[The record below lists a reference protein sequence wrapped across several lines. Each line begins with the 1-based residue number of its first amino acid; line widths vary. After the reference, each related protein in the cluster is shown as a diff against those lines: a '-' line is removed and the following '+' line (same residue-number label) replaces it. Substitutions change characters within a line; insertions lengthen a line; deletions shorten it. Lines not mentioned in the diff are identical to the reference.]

1 MARAPLA
8 FLILVLDDR
17 HVLKSTCGLPSAP
30 PPRTDFPADESPFG
44 FIVAHTAPRV
54 VNDSW
59 DHEVLRSIPILSAL
73 GVRSYLTTPLAIGA
87 SMLGALVVLDYAPR
101 SWSEKEIAQMGD
113 VAAVVMSEIELR
125 RERYTRERAE
135 AEHRESESLLRSV
148 IESTAL
154 AVAIKDLDGRYRMI
168 NEAGAAI
175 LGWGAD
181 EIIGKLDLDLV
192 DADLA
197 QRVRDRDRELLMA
210 GGVALSE
217 DDAPGAPH
225 GVRSSTTVFKNADG
239 EAAGLISISRVISE
253 RQRAEEALR
262 LLHSIVARIA
272 EAEDFSSALQLALW
286 HVCEVTGWVFGEVW
300 MPAADGRVLERS
312 DIRHSVRADLLA
324 RDTVDVTSLTP
335 GEGLAGR
342 AWTSK
347 QAVWVPNVEEDEAF
361 ARAAHATALG
371 LKAGV
376 AIPVLAAEE
385 AVAVLVFYMYEVRE
399 QDERLVHLIS
409 VVSAQLGSLIRRK
422 RAEDALRDSE
432 ENARRLIE
440 NLNDVIVVLDVEGRI
455 TYVSPSVQRT
465 LGFNPQEELGRSIF
479 DFIHADDIVRA
490 QEMMS
495 DTLGAPGFS
504 RSMEVRIRHRNGH
517 WRSMEVIGN
526 AVLDQHGVPTIIIN
540 ARDLTERQRLQ
551 AELRRMSVTDDLTG
565 LNNRRGFFMLAEQE
579 MKLARRLKK
588 DLLLVFVDLDDFKS
602 INDSHGHQ
610 VGDQALVETAEILRT
625 TFRESD
631 VLARLGGDEFV
642 ALAMFSADET
652 DDVIESRLHQ
662 TLAEHNARPG
672 RRYTVSISTGTA
684 RFDARNV
691 QSLAELMAIADD
703 ALYEQKRARKSRD
716 QESGVRSQ
724 GV

>member
-1 MARAPLA
+1 MMRAPLA
-8 FLILVLDDR
+8 FLLLVLDDR
-17 HVLKSTCGLPSAP
+17 HILKSAWGLPSAP
-30 PPRTDFPADESPFG
+30 PPRTDFPANESPFG
-44 FIVAHTAPRV
+44 FALARTAPRV
-54 VNDSW
+54 VNDTW
-59 DHEVLRSIPILSAL
+59 DHEVLKALPILSAL
-73 GVRSYLTTPLAIGA
+73 GVRAYLTTPLAVGDA
-87 SMLGALVVLDYAPR
+87 LLGSLVVLDHAPR
-101 SWSEKEIAQMGD
+101 TWSEREIAQLGD
-113 VAAVVMSEIELR
+113 LASVVMGEIELR
-125 RERYTRERAE
+125 RVKHELERAS
-135 AEHRESESLLRSV
+135 AEHLESESLLRSV

-154 AVAIKDLDGRYRMI
+154 AVAVKDLDGRYRMI

-197 QRVRDRDRELLMA
+197 RRIRDRDRDILFA
-210 GGVALSE
+210 GGVLLSE

-225 GVRSSTTVFKNADG
+225 GVRSTTTVYKNAEG
-239 EAAGLISISRVISE
+239 EAAGLINISRVITE

-272 EAEDFSSALQLALW
+272 EAEDFSSALQMALW
-286 HVCEVTGWVFGEVW
+286 HVCDVTGWVFGEVW
-300 MPAADGRVLERS
+300 MPNADVNVLERT
-312 DIRHSVRADLLA
+312 DIRHSVRADLLS
-324 RDTVDVTSLTP
+324 RDMAHVPSLP
-335 GEGLAGR
+335 SGEGLAGR
-342 AWTSK
+342 AWAKK
-347 QAVWVPNVEEDEAF
+347 QPVWVPNVEEDEAS
-361 ARAAHATALG
+361 ARAAHATSLG

-376 AIPVLAAEE
+376 AIPVLAADEV
-385 AVAVLVFYMYEVRE
+385 VAVLVFYMYEVRE

-409 VVSAQLGSLIRRK
+409 VVSAQLGALIRRK
-422 RAEDALRDSE
+422 RAEDALRHSE

-440 NLNDVIVVLDVEGRI
+440 NLNDVIMVLDAEGRL
-455 TYVSPSVQRT
+455 TYVSPSVERT
-465 LGFNPQEELGRSIF
+465 LGFQPHEEIGRSIF
-479 DFIHADDIVRA
+479 DFIHADDAVRA
-490 QEMMS
+490 QEMIA

-517 WRSMEVIGN
+517 WRTMEVVGN
-526 AVLDQHGVPTIIIN
+526 AVLDPNGVPTIVVN

-602 INDSHGHQ
+602 INDTHGHQ
-610 VGDQALVETAEILRT
+610 VGDQALVETADILRT

-642 ALAMFSADET
+642 ALAMFSPEEGDDLIET
-652 DDVIESRLHQ
+652 RLHQ
-662 TLAEHNARPG
+662 TLAEHNARPS
-672 RRYTVSISTGTA
+672 RRYSLSISTGAA

-691 QSLAELMAIADD
+691 QSLAELMAMADD
-703 ALYEQKRARKSRD
+703 ALYEKKRARK
-716 QESGVRSQ
+716 Q
-724 GV
+724 GELGGDER

>member
-1 MARAPLA
+1 MARTPLA
-8 FLILVLDDR
+8 FLVLALGDR
-17 HVLKSTCGLPSAP
+17 HVLKSAWGLPAAP
-30 PPRTDFPADESPFG
+30 PPRTDFPANESPFG
-44 FIVAHTAPRV
+44 FILAKTAPRV

-59 DHEVLRSIPILSAL
+59 DHEVLRALPILSAL
-73 GVRSYLTTPLAIGA
+73 GVRAYLTTPLAFGQ
-87 SMLGALVVLDYAPR
+87 SMVGALVVLDHAPR
-101 SWSEKEIAQMGD
+101 TWSEKEIAQMGD
-113 VAAVVMSEIELR
+113 MAAFITSEIELR
-125 RERYTRERAE
+125 RERLERERAV
-135 AEHRESESLLRSV
+135 AEHLESESLLRSV

-154 AVAIKDLDGRYRMI
+154 AVAVKDLDGRYRLI

-175 LGWGAD
+175 LGWSAD
-181 EIIGKLDLDLV
+181 EVIGKLDLDLV

-197 QRVRDRDRELLMA
+197 QRIRDRDRDILMA
-210 GGVALSE
+210 GGVLLSE
-217 DDAPGAPH
+217 DDAPGAPL
-225 GVRSSTTVFKNADG
+225 GVRSSTTVFKTAEGD
-239 EAAGLISISRVISE
+239 AAGLISISRVISE

-272 EAEDFSSALQLALW
+272 EAEDFSSALHLALW
-286 HVCEVTGWVFGEVW
+286 HVCDVTGWVFGEVW
-300 MPAADGRVLERS
+300 MPTADGRTLERS
-312 DIRHSVRADLLA
+312 DIRHSARADLLA
-324 RDTVDVTSLTP
+324 RDVADVTPLTP

-342 AWTSK
+342 AWSSK
-347 QAVWVPNVEEDEAF
+347 HAVWVPNVEEDQAF
-361 ARAAHATALG
+361 ARAGHATALG

-376 AIPVLAAEE
+376 AIPVLSAEE

-409 VVSAQLGSLIRRK
+409 VVSAQLGALIRRK
-422 RAEDALRDSE
+422 RAEDALRHSE

-440 NLNDVIVVLDVEGRI
+440 NLNDVIIVLDAEGRI
-455 TYVSPSVQRT
+455 TYVSPSVERT
-465 LGFNPQEELGRSIF
+465 LGFDPREELGRSIF
-479 DFIHADDIVRA
+479 DFIHSDDVARA
-490 QEMMS
+490 QDMIA

-504 RSMEVRIRHRNGH
+504 RSIEVRIQHRKGH
-517 WRSMEVIGN
+517 WRSMEVVAN
-526 AVLDQHGVPTIIIN
+526 AVLDQQGVPTIIVN

-602 INDSHGHQ
+602 INDTHGHQ
-610 VGDQALVETAEILRT
+610 VGDQALAETAEILRT

-642 ALAMFSADET
+642 ALAMFSPEET
-652 DDVIESRLHQ
+652 DDVIETRLHQ
-662 TLAEHNARPG
+662 TLAEHNARPS
-672 RRYTVSISTGTA
+672 RKYALSISTGVA

-703 ALYEQKRARKSRD
+703 ALYEQKRARK
-716 QESGVRSQ
+716 Q
-724 GV
+724 GPSS

>member
-1 MARAPLA
+1 MVRAPLA
-8 FLILVLDDR
+8 FLVLVIADR
-17 HVLKSTCGLPSAP
+17 HVLKSVWGLPSAP
-30 PPRTDFPADESPFG
+30 PPRTDFPDKESPFG
-44 FIVAHTAPRV
+44 FILARTAPRV

-59 DHEVLRSIPILSAL
+59 DHDVLRALPILSAL
-73 GVRSYLTTPLAIGA
+73 GVRSYLTTPLALDDAMI
-87 SMLGALVVLDYAPR
+87 GALVVLDHAPR
-101 SWSEKEIAQMGD
+101 SWLEREIAQMGD
-113 VAAVVMSEIELR
+113 VAAFITSEIELR
-125 RERYTRERAE
+125 RERFARERAV
-135 AEHRESESLLRSV
+135 AEHLESESLLRSV

-154 AVAIKDLDGRYRMI
+154 AVAVKDLDGRYRMI

-175 LGWGAD
+175 LGWGAN

-197 QRVRDRDRELLMA
+197 QRIRDRDRDILMA
-210 GGVALSE
+210 GGVLLSE

-225 GVRSSTTVFKNADG
+225 GVRSSTTVFKNPEGD
-239 EAAGLISISRVISE
+239 AAGLISISRVISE

-272 EAEDFSSALQLALW
+272 EAEDFSGALQLALW
-286 HVCEVTGWVFGEVW
+286 HVCDVTGWVFGEVW
-300 MPAADGRVLERS
+300 MPSADGRSLERS
-312 DIRHSVRADLLA
+312 DIRHSARADLLA
-324 RDTVDVTSLTP
+324 RDVAHVTPLAP

-342 AWTSK
+342 AWSSK
-347 QAVWVPNVEEDEAF
+347 QAVWVPNVEEDQAF
-361 ARAAHATALG
+361 ARAGHATALG

-376 AIPVLAAEE
+376 AIPVLAADE

-409 VVSAQLGSLIRRK
+409 VVSAQLGALIRRK
-422 RAEDALRDSE
+422 RAEDALRHSE

-440 NLNDVIVVLDVEGRI
+440 NLNDVIIAFDADGRI
-455 TYVSPSVQRT
+455 GYLSPSVERT
-465 LGFNPQEELGRSIF
+465 LGIHPKDELGKSIF
-479 DFIHADDIVRA
+479 EFIHADDVSRA
-490 QEMMS
+490 QEMVA
-495 DTLGAPGFS
+495 DNIADPGTS
-504 RSMEVRIRHRNGH
+504 RSVEIRIRHRNGQ
-517 WRSMEVIGN
+517 WRSMETIGK
-526 AVLDQHGVPTIIIN
+526 AVLDDSGAPTIIVN

-602 INDSHGHQ
+602 INDTHGHQ
-610 VGDQALVETAEILRT
+610 VGDQALAETAEILRT

-642 ALAMFSADET
+642 ALAMFSPEET
-652 DDVIESRLHQ
+652 DDIIATRLHQ
-662 TLAEHNARPG
+662 TLAEHNARPS
-672 RRYTVSISTGTA
+672 RKYALSISTGVA

-703 ALYEQKRARKSRD
+703 ALYEQKRARK
-716 QESGVRSQ
+716 Q
-724 GV
+724 GQG

>member
-1 MARAPLA
+1 MVRAPLA
-8 FLILVLDDR
+8 FLVLVLGDR
-17 HVLKSTCGLPSAP
+17 HVLKSAWGLPAAP
-30 PPRTDFPADESPFG
+30 PPRTDFPANESPFG
-44 FIVAHTAPRV
+44 FILATTAPRV

-59 DHEVLRSIPILSAL
+59 DHEVLRGLPILAAL
-73 GVRSYLTTPLAIGA
+73 GVRSYLTTPLAIGDV
-87 SMLGALVVLDYAPR
+87 MIGALVVLDHAPR

-113 VAAVVMSEIELR
+113 VAAFVTTEIELR
-125 RERYTRERAE
+125 RERFGHDRAV

-154 AVAIKDLDGRYRMI
+154 AVAVKDLDGRYRMI

-175 LGWGAD
+175 LGWGAN

-197 QRVRDRDRELLMA
+197 QRIRDRDRDILMA
-210 GGVALSE
+210 GGVLLSE

-225 GVRSSTTVFKNADG
+225 GVRSSTTVFKNAEGD
-239 EAAGLISISRVISE
+239 AAGLISISRVITE

-272 EAEDFSSALQLALW
+272 EAEDFSSALHLALW
-286 HVCEVTGWVFGEVW
+286 HVCDVTGWVFGEVW
-300 MPAADGRVLERS
+300 MPTTDGRSLERS
-312 DIRHSVRADLLA
+312 DIRHSVRADLLS
-324 RDTVDVTSLTP
+324 RDVAHVTALPP

-342 AWTSK
+342 AWSSK
-347 QAVWVPNVEEDEAF
+347 QAVWVPNVEEDQAF
-361 ARAAHATALG
+361 ARAGHATALG
-371 LKAGV
+371 LKSGV

-409 VVSAQLGSLIRRK
+409 VVSAQLGAFIRRK
-422 RAEDALRDSE
+422 RAEDALRHSE

-440 NLNDVIVVLDVEGRI
+440 NLNDVIMVLDAEGRL
-455 TYVSPSVQRT
+455 TYVSPSVERT
-465 LGFNPQEELGRSIF
+465 LGRSPDAELGRSLF
-479 DFIHADDIVRA
+479 DFVHVDDATRA
-490 QEMMS
+490 QEMIA

-504 RSMEVRIRHRNGH
+504 RSIEIRLQHRNGH
-517 WRSMEVIGN
+517 WRYMEVVGN
-526 AVLDQHGVPTIIIN
+526 AVLDQHGVPTIIVN

-602 INDSHGHQ
+602 INDTHGHQ
-610 VGDQALVETAEILRT
+610 VGDQALAETAEILRT

-642 ALAMFSADET
+642 ALAMFSPEET
-652 DDVIESRLHQ
+652 DDIIETRLHQ
-662 TLAEHNARPG
+662 TLAEHNARPS
-672 RRYTVSISTGTA
+672 RKYALSISTGVA

-703 ALYEQKRARKSRD
+703 ALYEQKRARK
-716 QESGVRSQ
+716 Q
-724 GV
+724 GH

>member
-1 MARAPLA
+1 MVRAPLA
-8 FLILVLDDR
+8 FLVLVLGDR
-17 HVLKSTCGLPSAP
+17 HVLKSTWGLPSAP
-30 PPRTDFPADESPFG
+30 PPRTDFPANESPFG
-44 FIVAHTAPRV
+44 FILAHTAPRV

-59 DHEVLRSIPILSAL
+59 DHDVLRTLPILAAL
-73 GVRSYLTTPLAIGA
+73 GVRSYLTTPLALND
-87 SMLGALVVLDYAPR
+87 SMIGALVVLDHAPR
-101 SWSEKEIAQMGD
+101 SWSEKEIAQLGD
-113 VAAVVMSEIELR
+113 VAAFITSEIELR
-125 RERYTRERAE
+125 RERFARERAV
-135 AEHRESESLLRSV
+135 AEHHESESLLRSV

-154 AVAIKDLDGRYRMI
+154 AVAVKDLDGRYRMI

-175 LGWGAD
+175 LGWGAN

-197 QRVRDRDRELLMA
+197 QRIRDRDRDILMA
-210 GGVALSE
+210 GGVLLSE

-225 GVRSSTTVFKNADG
+225 GVRSSTTVFKNAEGD
-239 EAAGLISISRVISE
+239 AAGLISISRVISE

-272 EAEDFSSALQLALW
+272 EAEDFPGALQLALW
-286 HVCEVTGWVFGEVW
+286 HVCDVTGWVFGEVW
-300 MPAADGRVLERS
+300 MPSADGRSLERS
-312 DIRHSVRADLLA
+312 DIRHSGRADLLA
-324 RDTVDVTSLTP
+324 RDVAHVTPLPP

-342 AWTSK
+342 AWSNK
-347 QAVWVPNVEEDEAF
+347 QAVWVPNVEEDQGF
-361 ARAAHATALG
+361 ARATHATALG

-376 AIPVLAAEE
+376 AIPVLAADET
-385 AVAVLVFYMYEVRE
+385 VAVLVFYMYEVRE

-422 RAEDALRDSE
+422 RAEDALRNSE

-440 NLNDVIVVLDVEGRI
+440 NLNDVIIVLDAEGHL
-455 TYVSPSVQRT
+455 TYVSPSVERT
-465 LGFNPQEELGRSIF
+465 LGFHPHEELGRSIF
-479 DFIHADDIVRA
+479 DFIHADDVVRA
-490 QEMMS
+490 QEVIA
-495 DTLGAPGFS
+495 DVLGAPGFS
-504 RSMEVRIRHRNGH
+504 RSMEVRIQHRNGH
-517 WRSMEVIGN
+517 WRSMEVVGK
-526 AVLDQHGVPTIIIN
+526 AVLDEQGVATIIVN

-602 INDSHGHQ
+602 INDTHGHQ
-610 VGDQALVETAEILRT
+610 VGDQALAETAEILRT

-642 ALAMFSADET
+642 ALAMFSPEET
-652 DDVIESRLHQ
+652 DDIIETRLHQ
-662 TLAEHNARPG
+662 TLAEHNARPS
-672 RRYTVSISTGTA
+672 RKYALSISTGVA
-684 RFDARNV
+684 RFEARNV

-703 ALYEQKRARKSRD
+703 ALYEQKRARKT
-716 QESGVRSQ
+716 RS
-724 GV
+724 

>member
-1 MARAPLA
+1 MRAPLA
-8 FLILVLDDR
+8 FLLLVLDDR
-17 HVLKSTCGLPSAP
+17 HILKSAWGLPSAP
-30 PPRTDFPADESPFG
+30 PPRTDFPANESPFG
-44 FIVAHTAPRV
+44 FALARTAPRV
-54 VNDSW
+54 VNDTW
-59 DHEVLRSIPILSAL
+59 DHEVLKALPILSAL
-73 GVRSYLTTPLAIGA
+73 GVRSYLTAPLAVGDTL
-87 SMLGALVVLDYAPR
+87 LGSLVVLDHAPR
-101 SWSEKEIAQMGD
+101 TWSEREIAQLGD
-113 VAAVVMSEIELR
+113 VASVVMGEIELR
-125 RERYTRERAE
+125 RVKHDLERAS

-154 AVAIKDLDGRYRMI
+154 AVAVKDLDGRYRMI

-197 QRVRDRDRELLMA
+197 QRIRDRDRDILFA
-210 GGVALSE
+210 GGVLLSE

-225 GVRSSTTVFKNADG
+225 GVRSTTTVYKNADG
-239 EAAGLISISRVISE
+239 EATGLINISRVITE

-272 EAEDFSSALQLALW
+272 EAEDFSSALQMALW
-286 HVCEVTGWVFGEVW
+286 HVCDVTGWVYGEVW
-300 MPAADGRVLERS
+300 MPSADLSVLERT
-312 DIRHSVRADLLA
+312 DIRHSARADLLS
-324 RDTVDVTSLTP
+324 RDVAHVHPLPP
-335 GEGLAGR
+335 GDGLAGR
-342 AWTSK
+342 AWAKK
-347 QAVWVPNVEEDEAF
+347 QPVWVPNVEEDQAF
-361 ARAAHATALG
+361 ARAAHATSLG

-376 AIPVLAAEE
+376 AIPVLAADEV
-385 AVAVLVFYMYEVRE
+385 VAVLVFYMYEVRE

-409 VVSAQLGSLIRRK
+409 VVGAQLGALIRRK
-422 RAEDALRDSE
+422 RAEDALRHSE

-440 NLNDVIVVLDVEGRI
+440 NLNDVIMVLDAEGHL
-455 TYVSPSVQRT
+455 TYISPSVERT
-465 LGFNPQEELGRSIF
+465 LGFQPHEEIGRSIF
-479 DFIHADDIVRA
+479 DFIHADDAVRA
-490 QEMMS
+490 QEMIA

-504 RSMEVRIRHRNGH
+504 RSMEVRIRHKNGH
-517 WRSMEVIGN
+517 WRTMEVVGN
-526 AVLDQHGVPTIIIN
+526 AVLDPNGVATIVVN

-602 INDSHGHQ
+602 INDTHGHQ

-642 ALAMFSADET
+642 ALAMFSPEEGDDLIET
-652 DDVIESRLHQ
+652 RLHQ
-662 TLAEHNARPG
+662 TLAEHNARPS
-672 RRYTVSISTGTA
+672 RRYSLSISTGAA

-691 QSLAELMAIADD
+691 QSLAELMAMADD
-703 ALYEQKRARKSRD
+703 ALYEKKRARK
-716 QESGVRSQ
+716 Q
-724 GV
+724 GDRGGEER

>member
-8 FLILVLDDR
+8 FLVLEIGDR
-17 HVLKSTCGLPSAP
+17 HVLKSAWGLPAAP
-30 PPRTDFPADESPFG
+30 PPRTDFPASESPFG
-44 FIVAHTAPRV
+44 FILARTAPRV

-59 DHEVLRSIPILSAL
+59 DHEVLRALPILSAL
-73 GVRSYLTTPLAIGA
+73 GVRSYLTTPLASGQ
-87 SMLGALVVLDYAPR
+87 SMIGALVVLDHAPR
-101 SWSEKEIAQMGD
+101 TWSEKEIAQMGD
-113 VAAVVMSEIELR
+113 MAAFVSTEIELR
-125 RERYTRERAE
+125 RERFTRERAV
-135 AEHRESESLLRSV
+135 AEHLEGESLLRGV

-154 AVAIKDLDGRYRMI
+154 AVAVKDLDGRYRLI
-168 NEAGAAI
+168 NETGAAI
-175 LGWGAD
+175 LGWSAD
-181 EIIGKLDLDLV
+181 EIIGKLDIDLV

-197 QRVRDRDRELLMA
+197 QRIRDRDRDILMA
-210 GGVALSE
+210 GGVLLSE
-217 DDAPGAPH
+217 DQAPGAPH
-225 GVRSSTTVFKNADG
+225 GVRSTTTAFKNAEG
-239 EAAGLISISRVISE
+239 EPAGLISISRVISE

-286 HVCEVTGWVFGEVW
+286 HVCDVTGWVFGEVW
-300 MPAADGRVLERS
+300 MPTADGRSLERS
-312 DIRHSVRADLLA
+312 DIRHSARADLLA
-324 RDTVDVTSLTP
+324 RDVAEVTPLTP

-342 AWTSK
+342 AWSTK
-347 QAVWVPNVEEDEAF
+347 HPVWVPNVEEDQKF
-361 ARAAHATALG
+361 ARAGHATALG

-422 RAEDALRDSE
+422 RAEDALRHSE

-440 NLNDVIVVLDVEGRI
+440 NLNDVIIVLDAEGRI
-455 TYVSPSVQRT
+455 TYVSPSVERT
-465 LGFNPQEELGRSIF
+465 LGLNPQEELGRSIF
-479 DFIHADDIVRA
+479 DFIHTDDVGRA
-490 QEMMS
+490 QDMIA
-495 DTLGAPGFS
+495 DALGAPGFS
-504 RSMEVRIRHRNGH
+504 RSIEVRIQHQKGH
-517 WRSMEVIGN
+517 WRSMEVVGN
-526 AVLDQHGVPTIIIN
+526 AVLDEQGVATIIVN

-602 INDSHGHQ
+602 INDTHGHQ

-642 ALAMFSADET
+642 ALAMFSPEET
-652 DDVIESRLHQ
+652 DDVIETRLHQ
-662 TLAEHNARPG
+662 TLAEHNARPS
-672 RRYTVSISTGTA
+672 RKYALSISTGAA

-703 ALYEQKRARKSRD
+703 ALYDRKRARK
-716 QESGVRSQ
+716 Q
-724 GV
+724 GL

>member
-1 MARAPLA
+1 MVRAPLA
-8 FLILVLDDR
+8 FLVFVLDDR
-17 HVLKSTCGLPSAP
+17 HVLKSTWGLPSAP
-30 PPRTDFPADESPFG
+30 PPRTDFPASESPFG
-44 FIVAHTAPRV
+44 FILARTAPRV

-59 DHEVLRSIPILSAL
+59 DHEVLRALPILSAL
-73 GVRSYLTTPLAIGA
+73 GVRSYLTTPLAAGD
-87 SMLGALVVLDYAPR
+87 SLLGALVVLDHAPR
-101 SWSEKEIAQMGD
+101 SWSEREIAQLGD
-113 VAAVVMSEIELR
+113 VAAVVMDEIELR
-125 RERYTRERAE
+125 RERFARARAV

-154 AVAIKDLDGRYRMI
+154 AVAVKDLDGRYRLI

-175 LGWGAD
+175 LGWSAD

-197 QRVRDRDRELLMA
+197 QRIRDRDRDILMT
-210 GGVALSE
+210 GGVLLSE

-225 GVRSSTTVFKNADG
+225 GVRSSTTVFKNDEG
-239 EAAGLISISRVISE
+239 EAAGLINISRAISE

-286 HVCEVTGWVFGEVW
+286 HVCDVTGWVFGEVW
-300 MPAADGRVLERS
+300 MPTVDGRALERS
-312 DIRHSVRADLLA
+312 DIRHSARADLLS
-324 RDTVDVTSLTP
+324 RDVGPVTPLTP

-342 AWTSK
+342 AWASK
-347 QAVWVPNVEEDEAF
+347 KPVWVPNVEDDTAF

-376 AIPVLAAEE
+376 AIPVLAADE

-409 VVSAQLGSLIRRK
+409 VVSAQLGALIRRK
-422 RAEDALRDSE
+422 RAEDALRHSE

-440 NLNDVIVVLDVEGRI
+440 NLNDVIIVLDAEGHL
-455 TYVSPSVQRT
+455 TYVSPSVERT
-465 LGFNPQEELGRSIF
+465 LGFHPHEGLGRSII
-479 DFIHADDIVRA
+479 DLIHADDVTRA
-490 QEMMS
+490 QEMIA
-495 DTLGAPGFS
+495 DTVGAPGFS
-504 RSMEVRIRHRNGH
+504 RSIEIRFRHRNGH
-517 WRSMEVIGN
+517 WRSMEVVGN
-526 AVLDQHGVPTIIIN
+526 AVVDQHGVPTIIVN

-602 INDSHGHQ
+602 INDTHGHQ
-610 VGDQALVETAEILRT
+610 VGDQALAETADILRT

-642 ALAMFSADET
+642 ALGMFSPEEP
-652 DDVIESRLHQ
+652 DDVIETRLRQ
-662 TLAEHNARPG
+662 TLVEHNARPG
-672 RRYTVSISTGTA
+672 RRYSLSISTGVA

-703 ALYEQKRARKSRD
+703 ALYEKKRARKGETGER
-716 QESGVRSQ
+716 QR
-724 GV
+724 

>member
-1 MARAPLA
+1 AN
-8 FLILVLDDR
+8 
-17 HVLKSTCGLPSAP
+17 
-30 PPRTDFPADESPFG
+30 ESPFG
-44 FIVAHTAPRV
+44 FALARTAPRV
-54 VNDSW
+54 VNDTW
-59 DHEVLRSIPILSAL
+59 DHEVLKALPILSAL
-73 GVRSYLTTPLAIGA
+73 GVRAYLTTPLAVGDA
-87 SMLGALVVLDYAPR
+87 LLGSLVVLDHAPR
-101 SWSEKEIAQMGD
+101 TWSEREIAQLGD
-113 VAAVVMSEIELR
+113 LASVVMGEIELR
-125 RERYTRERAE
+125 RVKHELERAS
-135 AEHRESESLLRSV
+135 AEHLESESLLRSV

-154 AVAIKDLDGRYRMI
+154 AVAVKDLDGRYRMI

-197 QRVRDRDRELLMA
+197 RRIRDRDRDILFA
-210 GGVALSE
+210 GGVLLSE

-225 GVRSSTTVFKNADG
+225 GVRSTTTVYKNAEG
-239 EAAGLISISRVISE
+239 EAAGLINISRVITE

-272 EAEDFSSALQLALW
+272 EAEDFSSALQMALW
-286 HVCEVTGWVFGEVW
+286 HVCDVTGWVFGEVW
-300 MPAADGRVLERS
+300 MPNADVNVLERT
-312 DIRHSVRADLLA
+312 DIRHSVRADLLS
-324 RDTVDVTSLTP
+324 RDMAHVPSLP
-335 GEGLAGR
+335 SGEGLAGR
-342 AWTSK
+342 AWAKK
-347 QAVWVPNVEEDEAF
+347 QPVWVPNVEEDEAF
-361 ARAAHATALG
+361 ARAAHATSLG

-376 AIPVLAAEE
+376 AIPVLAADEV
-385 AVAVLVFYMYEVRE
+385 VAVLVFYMYEVRE

-409 VVSAQLGSLIRRK
+409 VVSAQLGALIRRK
-422 RAEDALRDSE
+422 RAEDALRHSE

-440 NLNDVIVVLDVEGRI
+440 NLNDVIMVLDAEGRL
-455 TYVSPSVQRT
+455 TYVSPSVERT
-465 LGFNPQEELGRSIF
+465 LGFQPHEEIGRSIF
-479 DFIHADDIVRA
+479 DFIHADDAVRA
-490 QEMMS
+490 QEMIA

-517 WRSMEVIGN
+517 WRTMEVVGN
-526 AVLDQHGVPTIIIN
+526 AVLDPNGVPTIVVN

-602 INDSHGHQ
+602 INDTHGHQ

-642 ALAMFSADET
+642 ALAMFSPEEGDDLIET
-652 DDVIESRLHQ
+652 RLHQ
-662 TLAEHNARPG
+662 TLAEHNARPS
-672 RRYTVSISTGTA
+672 RRYSLSISTGAA

-691 QSLAELMAIADD
+691 QSLAELMAMADD
-703 ALYEQKRARKSRD
+703 ALYEKKRARK
-716 QESGVRSQ
+716 Q
-724 GV
+724 GELGGDER

>member
-1 MARAPLA
+1 MMRAPLA
-8 FLILVLDDR
+8 FLLFVLDDR
-17 HVLKSTCGLPSAP
+17 HILKSAWGLPSAP
-30 PPRTDFPADESPFG
+30 PPRTDFPVTESPFG
-44 FIVAHTAPRV
+44 FALARTAPRV
-54 VNDSW
+54 VNDTW
-59 DHEVLRSIPILSAL
+59 DHEVLRALPILSAL
-73 GVRSYLTTPLAIGA
+73 GVRSYLTAPLAVGDA
-87 SMLGALVVLDYAPR
+87 LLGSLVVLDHAPR
-101 SWSEKEIAQMGD
+101 SWSEREIALLGD
-113 VAAVVMSEIELR
+113 IASVVMGEIELR
-125 RERYTRERAE
+125 RVKHDLERAT

-154 AVAIKDLDGRYRMI
+154 AVAVKDLDGRYRMI

-192 DADLA
+192 DVDLA
-197 QRVRDRDRELLMA
+197 QRIRDRDRDILFA
-210 GGVALSE
+210 GGVLLSE

-225 GVRSSTTVFKNADG
+225 GVRSTTTVYKNAEG
-239 EAAGLISISRVISE
+239 EAAGLINISRVITE

-272 EAEDFSSALQLALW
+272 EADDFSSALQMALW
-286 HVCEVTGWVFGEVW
+286 HVCDVTGWVYGEVW
-300 MPAADGRVLERS
+300 MPSADLSVLERT
-312 DIRHSVRADLLA
+312 DIRHSARADLLS
-324 RDTVDVTSLTP
+324 RDVAHVTPLPS

-342 AWTSK
+342 AWAKK
-347 QAVWVPNVEEDEAF
+347 QPVWVPNVEEDEAF

-376 AIPVLAAEE
+376 AIPVLAADEV
-385 AVAVLVFYMYEVRE
+385 VAVLVFYMYEVRE

-409 VVSAQLGSLIRRK
+409 VVGAQLGALIRRK
-422 RAEDALRDSE
+422 RAEDALRHSE

-440 NLNDVIVVLDVEGRI
+440 NLNDVIMVLDAEGRL
-455 TYVSPSVQRT
+455 TYISPSVQRT
-465 LGFNPQEELGRSIF
+465 LGLEPQEEIGRSLF
-479 DFIHADDIVRA
+479 EFIHADDVVRA
-490 QEMMS
+490 QEMIA

-504 RSMEVRIRHRNGH
+504 RSIEVRIRHKNGH
-517 WRSMEVIGN
+517 WRTMEVVGN
-526 AVLDQHGVPTIIIN
+526 AVVDPNGVPTIVVN

-602 INDSHGHQ
+602 INDTHGHQ

-642 ALAMFSADET
+642 ALAMFSPEEGDDLIET
-652 DDVIESRLHQ
+652 RLHQ
-662 TLAEHNARPG
+662 TLAEHNARPS
-672 RRYTVSISTGTA
+672 RRYTLSISTGAA

-691 QSLAELMAIADD
+691 QSLAELMAMADD
-703 ALYEQKRARKSRD
+703 ALYEKKRARK
-716 QESGVRSQ
+716 Q
-724 GV
+724 GDRGG

>member
-1 MARAPLA
+1 MVRAPLA
-8 FLILVLDDR
+8 FLVLVVGDR
-17 HVLKSTCGLPSAP
+17 HVLKSAWGLPAAP
-30 PPRTDFPADESPFG
+30 PPRTDFPASESPFG
-44 FIVAHTAPRV
+44 FILAETAPPV

-59 DHEVLRSIPILSAL
+59 DHDGLRALPVLSAL
-73 GVRSYLTTPLAIGA
+73 GVRSYLTTPLALGDTMI
-87 SMLGALVVLDYAPR
+87 GALVVLDYAPR
-101 SWSEKEIAQMGD
+101 SWSEKEIAQMND
-113 VAAVVMSEIELR
+113 VAALITTEVELR
-125 RERYTRERAE
+125 RERFGHQRAM

-154 AVAIKDLDGRYRMI
+154 AVAVKDLDGRYRMI

-175 LGWGAD
+175 LGWGAN

-197 QRVRDRDRELLMA
+197 QRIRDRDRDILMA
-210 GGVALSE
+210 GGVLLSE

-225 GVRSSTTVFKNADG
+225 GVRSSTTVFKNAEGD
-239 EAAGLISISRVISE
+239 AAGLISISRVITE

-272 EAEDFSSALQLALW
+272 EAEDFSSALHLALW
-286 HVCEVTGWVFGEVW
+286 HVCDVTGWVFGEVW
-300 MPAADGRVLERS
+300 MPAPDGRSLERS
-312 DIRHSVRADLLA
+312 DIRHSGRADLLA
-324 RDTVDVTSLTP
+324 RDVTHVTPLPP

-342 AWTSK
+342 AWSSK
-347 QAVWVPNVEEDEAF
+347 QAVWVPNVEADPVF
-361 ARAAHATALG
+361 ARSAHATALG

-409 VVSAQLGSLIRRK
+409 VVSAQLGAFIRRK
-422 RAEDALRDSE
+422 RAEDALRHSE

-440 NLNDVIVVLDVEGRI
+440 NLNDVIMVLDADGRL
-455 TYVSPSVQRT
+455 TYVSPSVERI
-465 LGFNPQEELGRSIF
+465 LGRRPKEELGRALF
-479 DFIHADDIVRA
+479 DFVHTDDVARA
-490 QEMMS
+490 QDMIV
-495 DTLGAPGFS
+495 DALGAPGFS
-504 RSMEVRIRHRNGH
+504 RSIELRVQHRNGH
-517 WRSMEVIGN
+517 WRYMEVVGN
-526 AVLDQHGVPTIIIN
+526 AVLDQHGLPTIIVN

-602 INDSHGHQ
+602 INDTHGHQ

-642 ALAMFSADET
+642 ALAMFSPEET
-652 DDVIESRLHQ
+652 DDIIETRLHQ
-662 TLAEHNARPG
+662 TLAEHNARPS
-672 RRYTVSISTGTA
+672 RKYALSISTGVA

-703 ALYEQKRARKSRD
+703 ALYEQKRARKT
-716 QESGVRSQ
+716 RS
-724 GV
+724 

>member
-1 MARAPLA
+1 VARAPLA

>member
-1 MARAPLA
+1 MVRAPLA
-8 FLILVLDDR
+8 FLVLVLDDR
-17 HVLKSTCGLPSAP
+17 HVLKSAWGLPSAP
-30 PPRTDFPADESPFG
+30 PPRTDFPAGESPFG
-44 FIVAHTAPRV
+44 FVLAHTAPRV

-59 DHEVLRSIPILSAL
+59 DHDVLRSLPILSAL
-73 GVRSYLTTPLAIGA
+73 GVRSYLTTPLALDD
-87 SMLGALVVLDYAPR
+87 SMVGALVVLDYAPR
-101 SWSEKEIAQMGD
+101 SWSEREVAQMGD
-113 VAAVVMSEIELR
+113 VAAFITSEIELR
-125 RERYTRERAE
+125 RERYARERAV
-135 AEHRESESLLRSV
+135 AEHLESESLLRSV

-154 AVAIKDLDGRYRMI
+154 AVAVKDLDGRYRMI

-197 QRVRDRDRELLMA
+197 QRIRDRDRDILMA
-210 GGVALSE
+210 GGVLLSE

-225 GVRSSTTVFKNADG
+225 GVRSSTTVFKNAEGD
-239 EAAGLISISRVISE
+239 AAGLISISRIISE

-262 LLHSIVARIA
+262 LLHAIVARIA
-272 EAEDFSSALQLALW
+272 EADDFAGALQLALW
-286 HVCEVTGWVFGEVW
+286 HVCDVTGWVFGEVW
-300 MPAADGRVLERS
+300 MPNADARALERS
-312 DIRHSVRADLLA
+312 DIRHSGRADLLA
-324 RDTVDVTSLTP
+324 RDVAHVTPLTP

-342 AWTSK
+342 AWSTK
-347 QAVWVPNVEEDEAF
+347 QAVWVPNVEEDQSF

-385 AVAVLVFYMYEVRE
+385 VVAVLVFYMYEVRE

-409 VVSAQLGSLIRRK
+409 VVSAQLGALIRRK
-422 RAEDALRDSE
+422 RAEEALRDSE

-440 NLNDVIVVLDVEGRI
+440 NLNDVIMVLDAEGHL
-455 TYVSPSVQRT
+455 TYVSPSVERT
-465 LGFNPQEELGRSIF
+465 LGFHPHEELGRSIF
-479 DFIHADDIVRA
+479 DFIHADDVVRG
-490 QEMMS
+490 QEMIA

-504 RSMEVRIRHRNGH
+504 RSMELRIRHRNGH

-526 AVLDQHGVPTIIIN
+526 AVLDQHGVPTIIVN

-602 INDSHGHQ
+602 INDTHGHQ
-610 VGDQALVETAEILRT
+610 VGDQALAETAEILRAA
-625 TFRESD
+625 FRESD

-642 ALAMFSADET
+642 ALAMFSPEET
-652 DDVIESRLHQ
+652 DDVIEARLHQ
-662 TLAEHNARPG
+662 ILAEHNARPS
-672 RRYTVSISTGTA
+672 RKYALSISTGVA
-684 RFDARNV
+684 RFDARDV

-703 ALYEQKRARKSRD
+703 ALYEQKRARK
-716 QESGVRSQ
+716 QETRN
-724 GV
+724 

>member
-1 MARAPLA
+1 MVRAPLA
-8 FLILVLDDR
+8 FLVLVLGDR
-17 HVLKSTCGLPSAP
+17 HVLKSAWGLPAAP
-30 PPRTDFPADESPFG
+30 PPRTDFPATESPFG
-44 FIVAHTAPRV
+44 FILATTAPRV

-59 DHEVLRSIPILSAL
+59 DHEVLRALPILAAL
-73 GVRSYLTTPLAIGA
+73 GVRSYLTTPLALADVMI
-87 SMLGALVVLDYAPR
+87 GALVVLDHAPR

-113 VAAVVMSEIELR
+113 VAAFVTTEIELR
-125 RERYTRERAE
+125 RERFGHDRAV

-154 AVAIKDLDGRYRMI
+154 AVAVKDLDGRYRMI

-175 LGWGAD
+175 LGWGAN

-197 QRVRDRDRELLMA
+197 QRIRDRDRDILMA
-210 GGVALSE
+210 GGVLLSE

-225 GVRSSTTVFKNADG
+225 GVRSSTTVFKNAEGD
-239 EAAGLISISRVISE
+239 AAGLISISRVITE

-272 EAEDFSSALQLALW
+272 EAEDFSSALHLALW
-286 HVCEVTGWVFGEVW
+286 HVCDVTGWVFGEVW
-300 MPAADGRVLERS
+300 MPTTDGRSLERS
-312 DIRHSVRADLLA
+312 DIRHSVRADLLS
-324 RDTVDVTSLTP
+324 RDVAHVTALPP

-342 AWTSK
+342 AWSTK
-347 QAVWVPNVEEDEAF
+347 QAVWVPNVEEDQAF
-361 ARAAHATALG
+361 ARAGHATALG
-371 LKAGV
+371 LKSGV

-409 VVSAQLGSLIRRK
+409 VVSAQLGAFIRRK
-422 RAEDALRDSE
+422 RAEDALRHSE

-440 NLNDVIVVLDVEGRI
+440 NLNDVIMVLDAEGRL
-455 TYVSPSVQRT
+455 TYVSPSVERT
-465 LGFNPQEELGRSIF
+465 LGRSPDDELGRSIF
-479 DFIHADDIVRA
+479 DFVHTDDVARA
-490 QEMMS
+490 QDMIA
-495 DTLGAPGFS
+495 DALGAPGFS
-504 RSMEVRIRHRNGH
+504 RSIEIRLQHRNGH
-517 WRSMEVIGN
+517 WRYMEVIGN
-526 AVLDQHGVPTIIIN
+526 AVLDPHGVPTIIVN

-602 INDSHGHQ
+602 INDTHGHQ
-610 VGDQALVETAEILRT
+610 VGDQALAETAEILRT

-642 ALAMFSADET
+642 ALAMFSPEET
-652 DDVIESRLHQ
+652 DDIIETRLHQ
-662 TLAEHNARPG
+662 TLAEHNARPS
-672 RRYTVSISTGTA
+672 RKYALSISTGVA

-703 ALYEQKRARKSRD
+703 ALYEQKRARKQRH
-716 QESGVRSQ
+716 
-724 GV
+724 

>member
-1 MARAPLA
+1 MRAPLA
-8 FLILVLDDR
+8 FLLLVLDDR
-17 HVLKSTCGLPSAP
+17 HILKSAWGLPSAP
-30 PPRTDFPADESPFG
+30 PPRTDFPSNESPFG
-44 FIVAHTAPRV
+44 FALARTAPRV
-54 VNDSW
+54 VNDTW
-59 DHEVLRSIPILSAL
+59 DHEVLKALPILSAL
-73 GVRSYLTTPLAIGA
+73 GVRSYLTAP
-87 SMLGALVVLDYAPR
+87 LGAGDTLVGSLVVLDHAPR
-101 SWSEKEIAQMGD
+101 TWSEREIALLGD
-113 VAAVVMSEIELR
+113 VASVVMGEIELR
-125 RERYTRERAE
+125 RVRHELERAS
-135 AEHRESESLLRSV
+135 AEHRESDSLLRSV

-154 AVAIKDLDGRYRMI
+154 AVAVKDLDGRYRMI

-197 QRVRDRDRELLMA
+197 QRIRDRDRDILFA
-210 GGVALSE
+210 GGVLLSE

-225 GVRSSTTVFKNADG
+225 GVRSTTTVYKNAEG
-239 EAAGLISISRVISE
+239 EAAGLINISRVITE

-272 EAEDFSSALQLALW
+272 EAEDFSSALQMALW
-286 HVCEVTGWVFGEVW
+286 HVCDVTGWVYGEVW
-300 MPAADGRVLERS
+300 MPGADLRVLERT
-312 DIRHSVRADLLA
+312 DIRHSARADLLS
-324 RDTVDVTSLTP
+324 RDVAHVPPVPP

-342 AWTSK
+342 AWAKK
-347 QAVWVPNVEEDEAF
+347 QPVWVPNVEEDEAF
-361 ARAAHATALG
+361 ARAAHATSLG

-376 AIPVLAAEE
+376 AIPVLAADEV
-385 AVAVLVFYMYEVRE
+385 VAVLVFYMYEVRE

-409 VVSAQLGSLIRRK
+409 VVGAQLGALIRRK
-422 RAEDALRDSE
+422 RAEDALRHSE

-440 NLNDVIVVLDVEGRI
+440 NLNDVIMVLDADGRL
-455 TYVSPSVQRT
+455 TYISPSVERT
-465 LGFNPQEELGRSIF
+465 LGFRPQDEIGRSIF
-479 DFIHADDIVRA
+479 DFIHADDAVRA
-490 QEMMS
+490 QEMIS

-504 RSMEVRIRHRNGH
+504 RSMEVRIRHKNGH
-517 WRSMEVIGN
+517 WRTMEVVGN
-526 AVLDQHGVPTIIIN
+526 AVLDPNGVPTIVVN

-602 INDSHGHQ
+602 INDTHGHQ

-642 ALAMFSADET
+642 ALAMFSPEEGDDLIET
-652 DDVIESRLHQ
+652 RLHQ
-662 TLAEHNARPG
+662 TLAEHNARPS
-672 RRYTVSISTGTA
+672 RRYSLSISTGAA

-691 QSLAELMAIADD
+691 QSLAELMAMADD
-703 ALYEQKRARKSRD
+703 ALYEKKRSRK
-716 QESGVRSQ
+716 Q
-724 GV
+724 GDRRGEER

>member
-1 MARAPLA
+1 MRVAAAIVRAPLA
-8 FLILVLDDR
+8 FLVLVLDDR
-17 HVLKSTCGLPSAP
+17 HVLKSAWGLPSAP
-30 PPRTDFPADESPFG
+30 PPRTDFPSTDSPFG
-44 FIVAHTAPRV
+44 FLLGRTAPRV
-54 VNDSW
+54 VNDVW
-59 DHEVLRSIPILSAL
+59 DHEVLRSVPILSAL
-73 GVRSYLTTPLAIGA
+73 GVRSYLTTPLAVGE
-87 SMLGALVVLDYAPR
+87 SLMGALVVLDHAPR
-101 SWSEKEIAQMGD
+101 AWSEKEIAQLGD
-113 VAAVVMSEIELR
+113 IAAVVMDEIELR
-125 RERYTRERAE
+125 RERFARSRAE
-135 AEHRESESLLRSV
+135 AEHQESESLLRSV

-154 AVAIKDLDGRYRMI
+154 AVAVKDLDGRYRLI

-197 QRVRDRDRELLMA
+197 KRIRDRDREILMS
-210 GGVALSE
+210 GGVLLSE
-217 DDAPGAPH
+217 DQAPGAPH
-225 GVRSSTTVFKNADG
+225 GVRSSTTVYKNPEG
-239 EAAGLISISRVISE
+239 EAAGLINISRVITE

-272 EAEDFSSALQLALW
+272 EADDFSGALHLALW
-286 HVCEVTGWVFGEVW
+286 HVCDVTGWVFGEVW
-300 MPAADGRVLERS
+300 MPTADGGALERS
-312 DIRHSVRADLLA
+312 DIRHSGRADLLS
-324 RDTVDVTSLTP
+324 RDVAHVAPLTQ

-347 QAVWVPNVEEDEAF
+347 KAVWVPNVEDDVAF
-361 ARAAHATALG
+361 TRAAHATALG

-376 AIPVLAAEE
+376 AIPVLAADEV
-385 AVAVLVFYMYEVRE
+385 VAVLVFYMYEVRE

-409 VVSAQLGSLIRRK
+409 VVSAQLGALIRRK
-422 RAEDALRDSE
+422 RAEDALRHSE
-432 ENARRLIE
+432 ETARRLIE
-440 NLNDVIVVLDVEGRI
+440 NLNDVIIVLDAEGRI
-455 TYVSPSVQRT
+455 SYVSPSVERT
-465 LGFNPQEELGRSIF
+465 LGFNVDEELGRSIV
-479 DFIHADDIVRA
+479 DLIHADDVTRV
-490 QEMMS
+490 QEMIT

-504 RSMEVRIRHRNGH
+504 RSIEVRVRHRNGH

-526 AVLDQHGVPTIIIN
+526 AVLDQNGVPTIIVN

-602 INDSHGHQ
+602 INDNHGHQ

-642 ALAMFSADET
+642 ALAMFSPEET
-652 DDVIESRLHQ
+652 DDIIETRLHQ
-662 TLAEHNARPG
+662 TLAEHNGRPS
-672 RRYTVSISTGTA
+672 RRYTLSISTGMA
-684 RFDARNV
+684 RFDARSV

-703 ALYEQKRARKSRD
+703 ALYEKKRARPR
-716 QESGVRSQ
+716 RTAT
-724 GV
+724 

>member
-1 MARAPLA
+1 MARAPLS

-17 HVLKSTCGLPSAP
+17 HVLKSTWGLPAAP
-30 PPRTDFPADESPFG
+30 PPRTDFPAEESPFG
-44 FIVAHTAPRV
+44 FILAHTAPRV

-59 DHEVLRSIPILSAL
+59 DHEVLRSVPILSAL
-73 GVRSYLTTPLAIGA
+73 GVRSYLTTPLAIGS

-154 AVAIKDLDGRYRMI
+154 AVAVKDLDGRYRMI

-197 QRVRDRDRELLMA
+197 QRVRDRDRELLTA
-210 GGVALSE
+210 GGIALSE

-225 GVRSSTTVFKNADG
+225 GVRSSTTVFKNAEG

-324 RDTVDVTSLTP
+324 RDTVDVMSLTP

-376 AIPVLAAEE
+376 AIPVLAADE

-440 NLNDVIVVLDVEGRI
+440 NLNDVIMVLDVEGHI

-490 QEMMS
+490 QEMMA
-495 DTLGAPGFS
+495 DALGAPGFS
-504 RSMEVRIRHRNGH
+504 RSMEIRIRHRNGH

-672 RRYTVSISTGTA
+672 RRYTVSISTGMA

-703 ALYEQKRARKSRD
+703 ALYEQKRARKAR
-716 QESGVRSQ
+716 EA
-724 GV
+724 

>member
-8 FLILVLDDR
+8 FLVLVLGDR
-17 HVLKSTCGLPSAP
+17 HVLKSTWGLPAAP
-30 PPRTDFPADESPFG
+30 PPRTDFPATESPFG
-44 FIVAHTAPRV
+44 FILAHTAPRV

-59 DHEVLRSIPILSAL
+59 DHEVLRALPILSAL
-73 GVRSYLTTPLAIGA
+73 GVRSYLTTPLAVGDTMI
-87 SMLGALVVLDYAPR
+87 GALVVLDHAPR
-101 SWSEKEIAQMGD
+101 SWSEKEIAQMDD
-113 VAAVVMSEIELR
+113 VAALVTTEMELR
-125 RERYTRERAE
+125 RERFGHERAV
-135 AEHRESESLLRSV
+135 AEHRESESLLRGV

-154 AVAIKDLDGRYRMI
+154 AVAVKDLDGRYRMI

-175 LGWGAD
+175 LGWGAN

-197 QRVRDRDRELLMA
+197 QRIRDRDRDILMA
-210 GGVALSE
+210 GGVLLSE

-225 GVRSSTTVFKNADG
+225 GVRSSTTVFKNAEGD
-239 EAAGLISISRVISE
+239 AAGLISISRVITE

-272 EAEDFSSALQLALW
+272 EAEDFSSALHLALW
-286 HVCEVTGWVFGEVW
+286 HVCDVTGWVFGEVW
-300 MPAADGRVLERS
+300 MPTADGRSLERS

-324 RDTVDVTSLTP
+324 RDVAHVTPLPP

-342 AWTSK
+342 AWSSK
-347 QAVWVPNVEEDEAF
+347 QAVWVPNVEEEQAF
-361 ARAAHATALG
+361 AQAGHATALG
-371 LKAGV
+371 LKSGV
-376 AIPVLAAEE
+376 AIPVLAADE
-385 AVAVLVFYMYEVRE
+385 AVAVLVFYMFEVRE

-409 VVSAQLGSLIRRK
+409 VVSAQLGAFIRRK
-422 RAEDALRDSE
+422 RAEDALRHSE

-440 NLNDVIVVLDVEGRI
+440 NLNDVIMVLDAEGRL
-455 TYVSPSVQRT
+455 TYVSPSVERI
-465 LGFNPQEELGRSIF
+465 LGRSPDEELGRSIL
-479 DFIHADDIVRA
+479 DFVHTDEVARA
-490 QEMMS
+490 QDMIA

-504 RSMEVRIRHRNGH
+504 RSIEIRVQHRNGH
-517 WRSMEVIGN
+517 WRYMEVVGN
-526 AVLDQHGVPTIIIN
+526 AVLDQHGVATIIVN

-602 INDSHGHQ
+602 INDTHGHQ
-610 VGDQALVETAEILRT
+610 VGDQALAETAEILRT

-642 ALAMFSADET
+642 ALAMFSPDET
-652 DDVIESRLHQ
+652 DDVIETRLHQ
-662 TLAEHNARPG
+662 TLAEHNARSS
-672 RRYTVSISTGTA
+672 RKYALSISTGMA

-703 ALYEQKRARKSRD
+703 ALYEQKRARKT
-716 QESGVRSQ
+716 RS
-724 GV
+724 

>member
-8 FLILVLDDR
+8 FLVLALEDR
-17 HVLKSTCGLPSAP
+17 HVLKSAWGLPSAP
-30 PPRTDFPADESPFG
+30 PPRTDFPANESPFG
-44 FIVAHTAPRV
+44 FIMARTAPRV

-59 DHEVLRSIPILSAL
+59 DHEVLRTVPILSAL
-73 GVRSYLTTPLAIGA
+73 GVRSYLTTPLARGETLI
-87 SMLGALVVLDYAPR
+87 GALVVLDHAPR
-101 SWSEKEIAQMGD
+101 SWSEKEIAQIGD
-113 VAAVVMSEIELR
+113 IAALVMAEIDLR
-125 RERYTRERAE
+125 RERFARQRAE
-135 AEHRESESLLRSV
+135 AEHRESDSLLRSV

-154 AVAIKDLDGRYRMI
+154 AVAVKDLDGRYRMI

-197 QRVRDRDRELLMA
+197 QRIRDRDRDILMA
-210 GGVALSE
+210 GGVLLSE

-225 GVRSSTTVFKNADG
+225 GVRSSTTSYKNADG
-239 EAAGLISISRVISE
+239 EPAGVINISRVITE

-272 EAEDFSSALQLALW
+272 EAEDFSGALQLALW
-286 HVCEVTGWVFGEVW
+286 HVCDVTGWVFGEVW
-300 MPAADGRVLERS
+300 MPNVDGRALERT
-312 DIRHSVRADLLA
+312 DIRHSARPDLLA
-324 RDTVDVTSLTP
+324 RDVVHVTPLTP

-342 AWTSK
+342 AWASK
-347 QAVWVPNVEEDEAF
+347 RPVWVPNVEDDEAF

-376 AIPVLAAEE
+376 AIPVLAADE
-385 AVAVLVFYMYEVRE
+385 AVAVLVFYMFEVRE

-409 VVSAQLGSLIRRK
+409 VVSAQLGALIRRK
-422 RAEDALRDSE
+422 RAEDALRHSE

-440 NLNDVIVVLDVEGRI
+440 NLNDVILVLDAEGHL
-455 TYVSPSVQRT
+455 TYVSPSVERT
-465 LGFNPQEELGRSIF
+465 LGFDPHEELGRSIF
-479 DFIHADDIVRA
+479 DFIHADDVARMQDMVA
-490 QEMMS
+490 

-504 RSMEVRIRHRNGH
+504 RSIEVRIRHRNGH
-517 WRSMEVIGN
+517 WRSMEVVGN
-526 AVLDQHGVPTIIIN
+526 AVLDQHGVPTIIVN

-602 INDSHGHQ
+602 INDTHGHQ
-610 VGDQALVETAEILRT
+610 VGDQALAETAEILRT

-642 ALAMFSADET
+642 ALAMFSPEEP
-652 DDVIESRLHQ
+652 DDVIETRLHQ
-662 TLAEHNARPG
+662 TLAEHNARAG
-672 RRYTVSISTGTA
+672 RRYALSISTGAA

-703 ALYEQKRARKSRD
+703 ALYEKKRARKQAAEVPTR
-716 QESGVRSQ
+716 RPTAT
-724 GV
+724 

>member
-1 MARAPLA
+1 
-8 FLILVLDDR
+8 VR
-17 HVLKSTCGLPSAP
+17 H
-30 PPRTDFPADESPFG
+30 
-44 FIVAHTAPRV
+44 
-54 VNDSW
+54 
-59 DHEVLRSIPILSAL
+59 
-73 GVRSYLTTPLAIGA
+73 
-87 SMLGALVVLDYAPR
+87 
-101 SWSEKEIAQMGD
+101 
-113 VAAVVMSEIELR
+113 EL
-125 RERYTRERAE
+125 ERAS
-135 AEHRESESLLRSV
+135 AEHRESDSLLRSV

-154 AVAIKDLDGRYRMI
+154 AVAVKDLDGRYRMI

-197 QRVRDRDRELLMA
+197 QRIRDRDRDILFA
-210 GGVALSE
+210 GGVLLSE

-225 GVRSSTTVFKNADG
+225 GVRSTTTVYKNAEG
-239 EAAGLISISRVISE
+239 EAAGLINISRVITE

-272 EAEDFSSALQLALW
+272 EAEDFSSALQMALW
-286 HVCEVTGWVFGEVW
+286 HVCDVTGWVYGEVW
-300 MPAADGRVLERS
+300 MPGADLRVLERT
-312 DIRHSVRADLLA
+312 DIRHSARADLLS
-324 RDTVDVTSLTP
+324 RDVAHVPPVPP

-342 AWTSK
+342 AWAKK
-347 QAVWVPNVEEDEAF
+347 QPVWVPNVEEDEAF
-361 ARAAHATALG
+361 ARAAHATSLG

-376 AIPVLAAEE
+376 AIPVLAADEV
-385 AVAVLVFYMYEVRE
+385 VAVLVFYMYEVRE

-409 VVSAQLGSLIRRK
+409 VVGAQLGALIRRK
-422 RAEDALRDSE
+422 RAEDALRHSE

-440 NLNDVIVVLDVEGRI
+440 NLNDVIMVLDADGRL
-455 TYVSPSVQRT
+455 TYISPSVERT
-465 LGFNPQEELGRSIF
+465 LGFRPQDEIGRSIF
-479 DFIHADDIVRA
+479 DFIHADDAVRA
-490 QEMMS
+490 QEMIS

-504 RSMEVRIRHRNGH
+504 RSMEVRIRHKNGH
-517 WRSMEVIGN
+517 WRTMEVVGN
-526 AVLDQHGVPTIIIN
+526 AVLDPNGVPTIVVN

-602 INDSHGHQ
+602 INDTHGHQ

-642 ALAMFSADET
+642 ALAMFSPEEGDDLIET
-652 DDVIESRLHQ
+652 RLHQ
-662 TLAEHNARPG
+662 TLAEHNARPS
-672 RRYTVSISTGTA
+672 RRYSLSISTGAA

-691 QSLAELMAIADD
+691 QSLAELMAMADD
-703 ALYEQKRARKSRD
+703 ALYEKKRSRK
-716 QESGVRSQ
+716 Q
-724 GV
+724 GDRRGEER

>member
-1 MARAPLA
+1 MVRAPLA
-8 FLILVLDDR
+8 FLVLVLGDR
-17 HVLKSTCGLPSAP
+17 HVLKSAWGLPAAP
-30 PPRTDFPADESPFG
+30 PPRTDFPASESPFG
-44 FIVAHTAPRV
+44 FILADRPAPV

-59 DHEVLRSIPILSAL
+59 DYEELRALPILSAL
-73 GVRSYLTTPLAIGA
+73 GVRSYLTTPLALGTT
-87 SMLGALVVLDYAPR
+87 MLGALVVLDHAPR
-101 SWSEKEIAQMGD
+101 SWSEREIALMND
-113 VAAVVMSEIELR
+113 IAAFITSEIELR
-125 RERYTRERAE
+125 RERFGHQRAV

-154 AVAIKDLDGRYRMI
+154 AVAVKDLDGRYRMI

-175 LGWGAD
+175 LGWGAN

-197 QRVRDRDRELLMA
+197 QRIRDRDRDILMA
-210 GGVALSE
+210 GGVLLSE

-225 GVRSSTTVFKNADG
+225 GVRSSTTVFKNAEGD
-239 EAAGLISISRVISE
+239 AAGLISISRVITE

-272 EAEDFSSALQLALW
+272 EAEDFSSALHLALW
-286 HVCEVTGWVFGEVW
+286 HVCDVTGWVFGEVW
-300 MPAADGRVLERS
+300 MPSTDGRSLERS
-312 DIRHSVRADLLA
+312 DIRHSVRADLLS
-324 RDTVDVTSLTP
+324 RDVAHVTPLAP

-342 AWTSK
+342 AWSSK
-347 QAVWVPNVEEDEAF
+347 QAVWVPNVEADQTF
-361 ARAAHATALG
+361 ARAGHATALG
-371 LKAGV
+371 LKSGV

-409 VVSAQLGSLIRRK
+409 VVSAQLGAFIRRK
-422 RAEDALRDSE
+422 RAEDALRHSE

-440 NLNDVIVVLDVEGRI
+440 NLNDVIMVLDAEGRL
-455 TYVSPSVQRT
+455 TYVSPSVERI
-465 LGFNPQEELGRSIF
+465 LGRRPDEELGRSIF
-479 DFIHADDIVRA
+479 DIVHTDDMARA
-490 QEMMS
+490 QDMIT

-504 RSMEVRIRHRNGH
+504 RSIEVRVQHRNGH
-517 WRSMEVIGN
+517 WRFMEVVGN
-526 AVLDQHGVPTIIIN
+526 AVLDPHGVPTIIVN

-588 DLLLVFVDLDDFKS
+588 DLLVVFVDLDDFKS
-602 INDSHGHQ
+602 INDTHGHQ
-610 VGDQALVETAEILRT
+610 VGDQALAETAEILRT

-642 ALAMFSADET
+642 ALAMFSAEET
-652 DDVIESRLHQ
+652 DDIIETRLHQ
-662 TLAEHNARPG
+662 TLAEHNARPS
-672 RRYTVSISTGTA
+672 RKYALSISTGVA

-703 ALYEQKRARKSRD
+703 ALYEQKRARKTRN
-716 QESGVRSQ
+716 
-724 GV
+724 